1 MSRFIDPRCGVPIFM
16 MDNPRIARRC
26 GRINGFFTAM
36 SFTIFFII
44 GTVILTIH
52 LNKKQLDPDTLEVIE
67 ADKNKKFIWWP
78 IVTGIGCIIFSW
90 IFFPFL
96 TGYFYTIQY
105 KSKEIEKGRMRRRG
119 LNEKEVYKQQ
129 QDLYEKRLETSA
141 RLKAAEIQA
150 DAMRDAF
157 RRR

>member
-44 GTVILTIH
+44 GTVILTIQ
-52 LNKKQLDPDTLEVIE
+52 LNKKRLDVNGNVVDE
-67 ADKNKKFIWWP
+67 DKDKKFVWWP

-96 TGYFYTIQY
+96 TGYFYRVQY
-105 KSKEIEKGRMRRRG
+105 ESKQIEKGRMRRRG
-119 LNEKEVYKQQ
+119 LNEKEIYKQQ
-129 QDLYEKRLETSA
+129 QDLYEKRLES
-141 RLKAAEIQA
+141 RSRIKAAEIQA